1 VIEPNRH
8 RERAA
13 TERRAQSSV
22 GSIILLIAALLI
34 AAATAGVLFEVVG
47 GFQSDAATA
56 SDKSADRVIAR
67 AEVVGTTGHVNT
79 TGETVEAVTLV
90 VKRAEGGGNMDLGD
104 VVVGTTIGSGANA
117 PVGSSTQV
125 SLTALADDDD
135 SLARGILNDDNDRAA
150 LRIDIAA
157 LTGVE
162 LQPSESGTIRLLSP
176 DGATT
181 TVRVSV
187 PSSLTGKTTVAV

>member
-1 VIEPNRH
+1 MSAPNR
-8 RERAA
+8 RQERAA
-13 TERRAQSSV
+13 AERRAQSSV

-79 TGETVEAVTLV
+79 TGNTVEAVTLV
-90 VKRAEGGGNMDLGD
+90 VKRAEGGGNMDLND
-104 VVVGTTIGSGANA
+104 VVVGTTIGSGADA
-117 PVGSSTQV
+117 PVGTSAEV
-125 SLTALADDDD
+125 SLTTLTDDDD
-135 SLARGILNDDNDRAA
+135 SLSRGILNDNGDRAA
-150 LRIDIAA
+150 LRIDLAA
-157 LTGVE
+157 LTGTE

-181 TVRVSV
+181 TVRISV
-187 PSSLTGKTTVAV
+187 PSSLSGETTVAL

>member
-1 VIEPNRH
+1 MSEPNRY
-8 RERAA
+8 RERAT
-13 TERRAQSSV
+13 TERRAQSSI

-104 VVVGTTIGSGANA
+104 VVVGTTIGSGADA
-117 PVGSSTQV
+117 PVGSSTDI
-125 SLTALADDDD
+125 SLTTLADDDD

-187 PSSLTGKTTVAV
+187 PSSLTGKTTVPL

>member
-1 VIEPNRH
+1 MSEPNRR
-8 RERAA
+8 RERTA

-90 VKRAEGGGNMDLGD
+90 VKRAEGSGNMDLGD
-104 VVVGTTIGSGANA
+104 VVVGTTIGSGADA
-117 PVGSSTQV
+117 PVGSSTEV
-125 SLTALADDDD
+125 SLTTLADDDD

-150 LRIDIAA
+150 LRIDLAA

>member
-1 VIEPNRH
+1 MSDVNRR

-13 TERRAQSSV
+13 SGGRAQSSV

-79 TGETVEAVTLV
+79 TGNTVEAVTLV
-90 VKRAEGGGNMDLGD
+90 VKRAEGGGNMDLNN
-104 VVVGTTIGSGANA
+104 VVVGTTIGSGADA
-117 PVGSSTQV
+117 PVGSSAEV
-125 SLTALADDDD
+125 SLSALADDDD
-135 SLARGILNDDNDRAA
+135 SLSRGILNDDSDRAA
-150 LRIDIAA
+150 LRIDLAA

-162 LQPSESGTIRLLSP
+162 LRPSESRTIRLLLP

-187 PSSLTGKTTVAV
+187 PSTLDGKTTVAV

>member
-1 VIEPNRH
+1 MSEPNRR
-8 RERAA
+8 RERTA

-90 VKRAEGGGNMDLGD
+90 VKRAEGSGNMDLD
-104 VVVGTTIGSGANA
+104 NVVVGTTIGSGADA
-117 PVGSSTQV
+117 PVGSSTEV
-125 SLTALADDDD
+125 SLTTLADDDD

-150 LRIDIAA
+150 LRIDLAA

>member
-1 VIEPNRH
+1 VSEPNRY
-8 RERAA
+8 RERAT
-13 TERRAQSSV
+13 TERRAQSSI

-104 VVVGTTIGSGANA
+104 VVVGTTIGSGADA
-117 PVGSSTQV
+117 PVGSSTDI

-162 LQPSESGTIRLLSP
+162 LKPSESGTIRLLSP

-187 PSSLTGKTTVAV
+187 PSSLTGKTTVPL

>member
-1 VIEPNRH
+1 VSEPNRR
-8 RERAA
+8 RERTA

-90 VKRAEGGGNMDLGD
+90 VKRAEGSGNMDLGD
-104 VVVGTTIGSGANA
+104 VVVGTTIGSGADA
-117 PVGSSTQV
+117 PVGSSTEV
-125 SLTALADDDD
+125 SLTTLADDDD

-150 LRIDIAA
+150 LRIDLAA

>member
-1 VIEPNRH
+1 MSAPNQRG
-8 RERAA
+8 ERTAS
-13 TERRAQSSV
+13 ERRAQSSV

-56 SDKSADRVIAR
+56 SDKSADRVVAR
-67 AEVVGTTGHVNT
+67 AEVIGTTGHVNT
-79 TGETVEAVTLV
+79 TGNTVEAVTLV
-90 VKRAEGGGNMDLGD
+90 VKRAEGGGNMDLND
-104 VVVGTTIGSGANA
+104 VVVGTTIGSGADA
-117 PVGSSTQV
+117 AVGSSTEI
-125 SLTALADDDD
+125 SLTTLSDDDD
-135 SLARGILNDDNDRAA
+135 SLSRGILNDESDRAA
-150 LRIDIAA
+150 LRIDLAA

-187 PSSLTGKTTVAV
+187 PSTLDGETTVAV

>member
-1 VIEPNRH
+1 VSEPNR
-8 RERAA
+8 REERA
-13 TERRAQSSV
+13 TVKRRAQSSL

-67 AEVVGTTGHVNT
+67 TEVVGSTGHVNT
-79 TGETVEAVTLV
+79 TGQSIEAVTLV
-90 VKRAEGGGNMDLGD
+90 VKRAEGGGNMDLSD
-104 VVVGTTIGSGANA
+104 VVVGTTIGSGADA
-117 PVGSSTQV
+117 PVGSAAEVTV
-125 SLTALADDDD
+125 TPLRDDDD
-135 SLARGILNDDNDRAA
+135 SLSRDILNDDGDRAA
-150 LRIDIAA
+150 LRIDLAA

-187 PSSLTGKTTVAV
+187 PSSLNGKTTVPL

>member
-1 VIEPNRH
+1 MSEPNRR
-8 RERAA
+8 RERTAR
-13 TERRAQSSV
+13 ERRAQSSV

-67 AEVVGTTGHVNT
+67 AVVVGSTGHVNT
-79 TGETVEAVTLV
+79 TGETVDAVTLV
-90 VKRAEGGGNMDLGD
+90 VKRAEGGGNMDLND
-104 VVVGTTIGSGANA
+104 VVVGTTIGSGAEA
-117 PVGSSTQV
+117 PVGSATEV

-135 SLARGILNDDNDRAA
+135 SLARGVLNDDGDRAA
-150 LRIDIAA
+150 LRIDLAA

-162 LQPSESGTIRLLSP
+162 LRPSESGTIRLLSP

-181 TVRVSV
+181 RVRISV

>member
-1 VIEPNRH
+1 MSEPNRR
-8 RERAA
+8 RERTA

-90 VKRAEGGGNMDLGD
+90 VKRAEGSGNMDLD
-104 VVVGTTIGSGANA
+104 NVVVGTTIGSGADA
-117 PVGSSTQV
+117 PVGSSTEV
-125 SLTALADDDD
+125 SLTTLADDDD

-150 LRIDIAA
+150 LRIDLAA

-187 PSSLTGKTTVAV
+187 PSSLTGKTTVPL

>member
-1 VIEPNRH
+1 MSESNR
-8 RERAA
+8 RQERA
-13 TERRAQSSV
+13 TVERRAQSSV

-47 GFQSDAATA
+47 GFQSDATTA

-67 AEVVGTTGHVNT
+67 TEVVGSTGHVNT

-90 VKRAEGGGNMDLGD
+90 VKRAEGGGNMDLNS
-104 VVVGTTIGSGANA
+104 VVVGTTIGSGADA
-117 PVGSSTQV
+117 PVGSAAEVTV
-125 SLTALADDDD
+125 TSLRDDDD
-135 SLARGILNDDNDRAA
+135 SLSQDILNDDRDRAA
-150 LRIDIAA
+150 LRIDLAA

-181 TVRVSV
+181 TVRISV
-187 PSSLTGKTTVAV
+187 PSSLTGKTTVPL

>member
-1 VIEPNRH
+1 VSDVNRR

-13 TERRAQSSV
+13 TRERAQSSV

-67 AEVVGTTGHVNT
+67 AEVVGATGHVNT
-79 TGETVEAVTLV
+79 TGNTVEAVTLV

-104 VVVGTTIGSGANA
+104 VVVGTTIGSGADA
-117 PVGSSTQV
+117 PVGSSTEV
-125 SLTALADDDD
+125 SLTALTDDDD
-135 SLARGILNDDNDRAA
+135 SLSRGILNDDGDRAA
-150 LRIDIAA
+150 LRIDLAA
-157 LTGVE
+157 LTGTE
-162 LQPSESGTIRLLSP
+162 LRPSESGTIRLLSP

-181 TVRVSV
+181 TVRMSV
-187 PSSLTGKTTVAV
+187 PSSLSGETTVAL